1 MARSEIAPDELE
13 AAFARVRPLI
23 LGHGGDIEIEDIDE
37 AGVMT
42 VRLVGACR
50 ACPNMAMTYVGPI
63 RSHLMQVAGVSE
75 VVCPQVKAAPRALER
90 IARLSGARPFCA
102 TTP

>member
-1 MARSEIAPDELE
+1 MAKAEIALDHLE

-23 LGHGGDIEIEDIDE
+23 LGHGGDIEIDDIDE
-37 AGVMT
+37 AGVVT
-42 VRLVGACR
+42 VRLIGACR

-63 RSHLMQVAGVSE
+63 RSHLMDVPGVTE

-90 IARLSGARPFCA
+90 IARLSGARPFCRVA
-102 TTP
+102 S